1 MNLEGKL
8 DEVCVDRKR
17 FVEVFEE
24 KKKLLEDELIYE
36 KNEKVVI
43 LKVLEENKEEVNK
56 YIIKV

>member
-43 LKVLEENKEEVNK
+43 LKVLEENKEEMNK